1 MNTRSILVVL
11 CLLGLLATGWSQN
24 PTSTVTRG
32 IPGILDPQTGSFRPT
47 PPTAESD
54 AGVVPPAA
62 TAGRIVL
69 TLTATL
75 TTSFP
80 GTEVFSCGLNAT
92 VGDVSTGLTFSDT
105 IFVTA
110 TRSGS
115 TLSCTVT
122 LPYSWDL
129 VAPTSDT
136 MLVLYTIN
144 AVNGTAGN
152 PTRVA
157 QHGVASVHNV
167 PTGTTNYTRSTVI

>member
-1 MNTRSILVVL
+1 MNIRSTLVGL
-11 CLLGLLATGWSQN
+11 CLFGLLATGWSQN
-24 PTSTVTRG
+24 STSTVTRG

-47 PPTAESD
+47 PAATESD
-54 AGVVPPAA
+54 ANVPPPTA
-62 TAGRIVL
+62 TAGKIVL

-80 GTEVFSCGLNAT
+80 TTEVFSCGLNAT

-105 IFVTA
+105 IFVNA
-110 TRSGS
+110 TKTGS
-115 TLSCTVT
+115 TLNCTVT

-144 AVNGTAGN
+144 AVNGSGAN

-167 PTGTTNYTRSTVI
+167 PTGTTSYTRSTVI